1 MSELSNKYKILS
13 KLGNQVNSKFGE
25 VFLIEN
31 RITGA
36 KAVMKALMRTG
47 SNQAAQER
55 LKHEATFS
63 FDLPGLPATIDLI
76 ETKNEIILI
85 KSFHPGIPLDEFWFS
100 IAKNERKEYLLKILE
115 GLCKIFEHLAKLNI
129 VHCDIKPGNIL
140 VDFKSGTLVVSLI
153 DFGLALR
160 TFEPNKRSTL
170 FPLGFAAPELIL
182 NRLDLV
188 DQRTDLY
195 ALGIVIWRLYDGKLP
210 LTHPNPSVFTNLQL
224 THPLP
229 ESDKLPKGHH
239 NLLQKLSAKH
249 QFKTAPNL
257 MDNQAV
263 LAGLK
268 EGMDQRYSELSVFI
282 EEFRSLPKRQKWL
295 LFNKGL
301 F

>member
-229 ESDKLPKGHH
+229 ESDKLPKGLHT
-239 NLLQKLSAKH
+239 LLQKLSAKH

-257 MDNQAV
+257 MDNPAV

>member
-160 TFEPNKRSTL
+160 T
-170 FPLGFAAPELIL
+170 
-182 NRLDLV
+182 
-188 DQRTDLY
+188 
-195 ALGIVIWRLYDGKLP
+195 RLYDGKLP

-229 ESDKLPKGHH
+229 ESDKLPKGLH

>member
-1 MSELSNKYKILS
+1 
-13 KLGNQVNSKFGE
+13 
-25 VFLIEN
+25 
-31 RITGA
+31 
-36 KAVMKALMRTG
+36 
-47 SNQAAQER
+47 
-55 LKHEATFS
+55 
-63 FDLPGLPATIDLI
+63 
-76 ETKNEIILI
+76 
-85 KSFHPGIPLDEFWFS
+85 
-100 IAKNERKEYLLKILE
+100 
-115 GLCKIFEHLAKLNI
+115 
-129 VHCDIKPGNIL
+129 
-140 VDFKSGTLVVSLI
+140 TLVVSLI

-229 ESDKLPKGHH
+229 ESDKLPKGLH